1 VTLITLNV
9 MMQHLDGWDFLGRMK
24 QIPHLKRVPIVII
37 SILADR
43 TKGFALGAA
52 AVMQKPISH
61 QELFESLVDLGLSPR
76 GDAQTLKILIVDD
89 DRAAVEL
96 TATRLGG
103 AATTVL
109 RAYGGQ
115 EGIDTARR
123 ELPDLIVLD
132 LNMPDVSGFNVV
144 KALNSSPATAAI
156 PIIIVTSM
164 DIGPADRSR
173 LNGHVAKIMGKTS
186 FDNERFLLEVRR
198 ATSVR
203 SVVV

>member
-1 VTLITLNV
+1 
-9 MMQHLDGWDFLGRMK
+9 M
-24 QIPHLKRVPIVII
+24 
-37 SILADR
+37 
-43 TKGFALGAA
+43 
-52 AVMQKPISH
+52 
-61 QELFESLVDLGLSPR
+61 
-76 GDAQTLKILIVDD
+76 LIVDD

-96 TATRLGG
+96 TATRLGA
-103 AATTVL
+103 AATTIL

-123 ELPDLIVLD
+123 EIPDLIVLD
-132 LNMPDVSGFNVV
+132 LNMPDVSGFDVV

-164 DIGPADRSR
+164 DIGPADRSG